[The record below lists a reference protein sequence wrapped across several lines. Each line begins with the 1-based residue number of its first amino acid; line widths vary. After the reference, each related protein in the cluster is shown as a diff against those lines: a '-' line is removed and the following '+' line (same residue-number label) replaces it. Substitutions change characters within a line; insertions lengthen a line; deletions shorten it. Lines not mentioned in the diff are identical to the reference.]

1 VYFYSGGGG
10 KSLWDAARD
19 IVASREQG
27 KLKQYIFYNN
37 ISFLFCR
44 NITN

>member
-1 VYFYSGGGG
+1 MTCCSDSGGGG

-27 KLKQYIFYNN
+27 EFDPYVF
-37 ISFLFCR
+37 
-44 NITN
+44 